1 MRDYAPY
8 SFESGTRIHGL
19 TVDILNRISDLTGLQ
34 VIPVEGQWVELLPLF
49 RDGEI
54 DVLANMSFRPE
65 REAFTRFTKPY
76 HTIPNVAFTRDPTL
90 RSETLADLKDQRR
103 SRRDGPRTSLSV
115 A

>member
-65 REAFTRFTKPY
+65 RQAFTRFTEPY
-76 HTIPNVAFTRDPTL
+76 HTIPNVAFTRDPTV
-90 RSETLADLKDQRR
+90 RYNNSCDYIEIIAIM
-103 SRRDGPRTSLSV
+103 
-115 A
+115 